1 MEGVTHSTIMIV
13 SMEFMD
19 KTFFISAIMSMT
31 YNKWVVLIGSLAALF
46 LMNGISCLMGVVLP
60 VIMSRAVTL
69 MFAAFLVISPLP
81 LHPSLFFSVLK

>member
-1 MEGVTHSTIMIV
+1 MTHSTIMIV

>member
-1 MEGVTHSTIMIV
+1 MIV

-69 MFAAFLVISPLP
+69 LFAAFLVGFILSLI
-81 LHPSLFFSVLK
+81 HRSLFFSV

>member
-1 MEGVTHSTIMIV
+1 MTHSTIMIV

-69 MFAAFLVISPLP
+69 LFAAFFFFFILSLI
-81 LHPSLFFSVLK
+81 HRSLFFSV

>member
-1 MEGVTHSTIMIV
+1 MIV

-19 KTFFISAIMSMT
+19 KTFFISSIMSMT

-69 MFAAFLVISPLP
+69 LFAAFLVGFILSLI
-81 LHPSLFFSVLK
+81 HRSLFFSV

>member
-1 MEGVTHSTIMIV
+1 MTHSTIMIV

-60 VIMSRAVTL
+60 VIMSRALTL
-69 MFAAFLVISPLP
+69 LFAAFLVGFILSLI
-81 LHPSLFFSVLK
+81 HRSLFFSV

>member
-1 MEGVTHSTIMIV
+1 MTHSAIMIV

-69 MFAAFLVISPLP
+69 LFAAFLVGFCFLWFTVVY
-81 LHPSLFFSVLK
+81 FFRCKNDH

>member
-1 MEGVTHSTIMIV
+1 MTHSTIMIV

-19 KTFFISAIMSMT
+19 QTFFISAVMSMT

-69 MFAAFLVISPLP
+69 LFAAFLVGFILSLI
-81 LHPSLFFSVLK
+81 HRSLFFSV

>member
-1 MEGVTHSTIMIV
+1 MTHSAIMIV

-69 MFAAFLVISPLP
+69 LFAAFLVGFILSLI
-81 LHPSLFFSVLK
+81 HRSLFFSV

>member
-1 MEGVTHSTIMIV
+1 MTHSAIMIV

-19 KTFFISAIMSMT
+19 KTFFISAIT
-31 YNKWVVLIGSLAALF
+31 LF

-69 MFAAFLVISPLP
+69 LFAAFLVGFCFLWFTVVY
-81 LHPSLFFSVLK
+81 FFRCKNDH